1 MPNKITYT
9 IKTADGKEH
18 QVSKENIDKY
28 GIQSY
33 ASAYKG
39 ATIRMRDSQ
48 KGDYDIPL
56 QHFDQAR
63 KQGLHAFSIEHTPIQ
78 KQAAPKPTVPTPT
91 QTISP
96 RQSTPQ
102 GRKPLLSD
110 SFGKAS
116 YSLKPQPV
124 GYNLSEEHRK
134 EVLGEQAK
142 RSTNPTNPHVQRAV
156 QLGNEAK
163 AKRVGREQKR
173 FGKPTIVRAFDDAV
187 HGDKKAAKELGM
199 PQVMQQKKDEIDYMQ
214 ATGKELRNPVDAGLT
229 YDENGDI
236 VHSMFA
242 PTVARDEHGNI
253 VTNDA
258 GEPLV
263 GVSSDE
269 ARAKAYGDSVQ
280 TGIEAQREK
289 DKVDNLY
296 KDAVESVNDAF
307 DEDYKKK
314 EAFRK
319 EHPFLGA
326 VSDALEGF
334 SNRGNALQYVPEGAK
349 PGLSA
354 LSMMTK
360 AAQMKENADRYG
372 DAGTLSRLYG
382 GIMAG
387 LTDVNTYDFGI
398 TDTFNAANL
407 YRAAKN
413 YEEGKATAKDKMLLD
428 AAAIANDV
436 QSEASDK
443 LGGAFGAGQNLV
455 GTIGFMAQMAT
466 NPASG
471 VGKEAAANVAKTI
484 AKRALQKFGNGAI
497 AKAITGLAKGA
508 TRVGIDAV
516 EAGVVTGMYSP
527 AKIVGDYLNRKT
539 GDVQSDGKGGYI
551 FQNKEYSDVK
561 ALAKAINGQYA
572 ENISEMWG
580 EYLPGVGKVNAA
592 IGRGARKIGLGKVV
606 DAFEHMSSSNWA
618 KTWKN
623 FQERTKWNGMAGE
636 YFEEVA
642 NNLYNAVTNGDMTL
656 DTDPHTGVFNPKI
669 NLDTFYSV
677 ALMSGIM
684 SGVNTAGYARERYKA
699 PHEQRKA
706 DAQARSVLGERWD
719 EYKDAIDNADEKQIG
734 SVMEK
739 IGSDKSLSNSQKIA
753 ALQYQYR
760 TAVVHGVNAQDTKN
774 KLEGQFNAMDEAYSM
789 GYNAQGDQELRNTS
803 ILYDEAKKQA
813 LKATGWDEEGL
824 ERMMGEDGG
833 ASTLGYLKRSGEY
846 NDEQLQAVTDY
857 ANARAAYNGM
867 IQRVKDDI
875 DTKVHESNLEAEQRT
890 NLDTG
895 AIHPAT
901 MKVDNRQVYI
911 VNGNVVML
919 PDGSGVDHEH
929 SDDFVVL
936 RDANTGELETADP
949 SAIFKVDTPINVQ
962 EEKEA
967 AADNIRQ
974 TFAQQ
979 QADKIDGKLE
989 FKQGDTYSIIDKEDG
1004 TQHSLSIIGD
1014 AIDEKTEQVNPEM
1027 VLVDIDGA
1035 QQPTLLPKEQVQQQV
1050 DEARRAAV
1058 AATQVVEH
1066 APTDKANNTYDINDE
1081 VTLSDE
1087 NGNTVRGSITAPE
1100 NEDGKFEVYTEQP
1113 INGKKVNLFSAEELD
1128 AMTKAP
1134 ETVAENAT
1142 VQQPQ
1147 QQEETEESVEK
1158 ETPKQQATALER
1170 IPKDDS
1176 GQPLYEQTDPETAWD
1191 AIVEQTEGDTSMA
1204 QTVADDMVSDLEA
1217 GVKKAEKTKAKSGGS
1232 IAEKI
1237 AAEKERAAV
1246 IEQAKA
1252 TLAHWRKIAAVNRM
1266 REAAIQ
1272 AEEQRKADEVAR
1284 VRKKQEEKER
1294 VEQEEAERI
1303 KREALNGV
1311 PDFVEDKAIYARA
1324 RGYRRVNG
1332 DKVDRQEPLAAVQ
1345 GKDVQVKFD
1354 DKNIPSGHVAL
1365 IDADEL
1371 QPSHKNGQRNPL
1383 HFIDEAQ
1390 PKERKDDASKEAAR
1404 KIASNIRPEEIT
1416 SSVTAY
1422 TGAPTVN
1429 TRGEVIQGNN
1439 RSAALKEM
1447 WASHQDQGEKYKQY
1461 LIDHAE
1467 EFGLNPD
1474 DVAAMEKPVLVN
1486 MLDVNDDDAISLGQF
1501 VASDTESGGT
1511 ERIKPKNVV
1520 KKLGEKMK
1528 NFSNIILRS
1537 TDDEMSFSEL
1547 IDRNGGDVLKWM
1559 NSNGTITPTQFKSAF
1574 DSKGNLTAEAKNDL
1588 KGIMYQSIFE
1598 GGNTQLEE
1606 MFNALPAKAQKAILA
1621 TAYRDYDSPV
1631 GNRMVEEIQN
1641 SIMAY
1646 YVLSHDAQFM
1656 AATNHKDARM
1666 AVEAWKRQ
1674 LAFDDVT
1681 GESYLP
1687 SEKYSNF
1694 ALLLATMYKGDN
1706 QSFIQGTFNKMYDL
1720 IQGTQE
1726 ETLFEQPDNT
1736 PRSLVQ
1742 AIKETLNIE
1751 YNGQQRSNVL
1761 AGDNSASQE
1770 GRTGSNGDATPRGR
1784 SEGIDGAET
1793 NQGGTE
1799 AESRAEQV
1807 DKQGNPI
1814 NADGTLKVDKVNS
1827 INELTDVDFENPTR
1841 NVELPAI
1848 PENVDKAIGANGK
1861 PVVIKKNIFEK
1872 NKKSHNFSNQQ
1883 SRDILTNALYNTDL
1897 VGQTQPTKRPKHWVA
1912 IQIDEKSPITVLEV
1926 NENKDNVEVVGWY
1939 TLDNRNLERIKRQA
1953 ANEGGE
1959 LLMLSSKDKV
1969 ESLSTPNS
1977 ILSSADKDKQSSD
1990 IKQENVDNY
1999 LEKPAKSEDL
2009 FAMAERVAVEDEAKR
2024 TRKKEEAKVD
2034 TNPTEAQKE
2043 AGNYRKGHIKVDGMD
2058 VTIEQPKG
2066 SVRRGKDVDGKEW
2079 ESKMHNTYGYIRGTE
2094 SVDGDHIDIFLSDNP
2109 TEGNVFVVDQV
2120 NKDGSFDEH
2129 KVMYGFSDME
2139 SAKKA
2144 YLSNYED
2151 GWQGLGN
2158 ITEVS
2163 KEEFKKW
2170 INSSKRKTKSFAE
2183 YSSVKTEGDV
2193 RVEHPIESS
2202 ERTKPEIKNRL
2213 VTDERYEELKKRMK
2227 AKLRGQLNMGVDP
2240 EMLAIGA
2247 EMAVYHIESGA
2258 RAFSEYAKGMIADLG
2273 DAIRPY
2279 LKAFYNGARDL
2290 PEMAEL
2296 SKEMTSY
2303 SDVSAFDVATIG
2315 NEGEEVK
2322 PTVFDTAE
2330 QVSNEATVE
2339 HNAQEEAKQT
2349 TETGDVDND
2358 VYSITK
2364 QHNNK
2369 KDVDIWVVRGKE
2381 RSDKDVYMQRKQI
2394 AKEHDGYYS
2403 SFKGVN
2409 GFVFNTPEDAQ
2420 AFAENVFDEQ
2430 PVGKEI
2436 EKPADTSN
2444 IPKKVNVA
2452 SLMEQLKS
2460 EGKAKLSDHVEP
2472 IEEDKTIIDTN
2483 GFKVGDKVMY
2493 KGKEATL
2500 YDIDKA
2506 DNNRPILDTGL
2517 APVMYEVA
2525 DWKELSP
2532 VAKSNKAII
2541 EKEEKELPQKENQ
2554 QKSGNQKKNNVSSHV
2569 ENDLFGGLFSES
2581 ELKSQDNEDNQRTRR
2596 ENRKSDDGVSQRESS
2611 ERRTVDPEQLDANPT
2626 ERRTERKGDSGV
2638 QSGTTE
2644 KRSSDERPTGRLSR
2658 LNTTNNHAE
2667 RGVDYAPTSVD
2678 ARIEANI
2685 KAIELANEL
2694 VESGEKATPEQMSV
2708 LRKFSGWGGLGK
2720 AFNQASYSWSKDSIP
2735 ARLQDLLGAE
2745 GYEQA
2750 VMSANS
2756 AYYTPAY
2763 VIDTLWDIAKQ
2774 LGFKGGNIL
2783 EGSAGIG
2790 NILGLMPMDISD
2802 NSHIQAIEIDGTSGN
2817 ILSLLYPEANVEI
2830 QGFEQTRVPNGSV
2843 DLAITNVPF
2852 VTGLRVNDTTGDGD
2866 LSKKFHN
2873 IHDFCIAK
2881 NVRKLREGGIG
2892 IFISS
2897 NGTLDSS
2904 QKLRDWLVSEG
2915 NSDVVGAFRL
2925 NNKTFGGTGV
2935 TSDIIVIRKRV
2946 NGQVS
2951 PNAIDV
2957 STVTG
2962 ERSVE
2967 FDTGETKRVKGVEV
2981 PVVKHLSMDYNKY
2994 FIEHPEMMAGKM
3006 EFAFE
3011 HGDKYRATS
3020 KGLYPTSDK
3029 QQEKM
3034 LQDFVNSFAHM
3045 KDEAQ
3050 AKKEEMPV
3058 NVYEELGDDVKEG
3071 SMLINKDGKLCVAQ
3085 LGQAVPLDLN
3095 ANKVKGHTKEECFK
3109 AYTAIKKALD
3119 DVLRYQ
3125 SENEDDKG
3133 LQPLLDELNKAY
3145 DDFVNT
3151 YGHLN
3156 KNVSIAFLRNDVDYP
3171 NVFSLERYEETGD
3184 KDGKRVQKFSKTDVF
3199 GKRVIEKDVEP
3210 QPKNVKDGIIV
3221 SIYKTGKIDIPY
3233 ISTQLSMS
3241 EDDVKKEIIGSGL
3254 GFEDPM
3260 GKQVVVSY
3268 QYLSG
3273 NVREKLKQAEANNE
3287 NGIYSGNIK
3296 ALKEVVPNSI
3306 PAHLIEFNL
3315 GSSWIDPELYNE
3327 FVKEKTGIDVKFT
3340 AAGGTWFMKAPDWG
3354 LNNDKNRTSGVHSEV
3369 FNEYIYGHRLIEAA
3383 IQNKTVSV
3391 SRVQKHYDGT
3401 TETITDKEATQ
3412 ACASKI
3418 DEIRQ
3423 DFKDW
3428 ARNKMQSDPTM
3439 SERMEAVYNDLFNNY
3454 VPVDIPSEYIPEHFG
3469 GATHSI
3475 TLRPHQAKAVVRGTM
3490 QPLMLAHE
3498 VGTGKTFTLIS
3509 TAMEMRRL
3517 GTAHKPMIVV
3527 QNATV
3532 GQFVASAKQ
3541 LYPNAKIL
3549 TLEDSDR
3556 SAEGRKNFY
3565 AKIRYNDWDMIVVPQ
3580 STFEFIPDSEER
3592 QMAFIKDK
3600 IEEKMLVLEKMKEAD
3615 DSARNPITRQAE
3627 KEIQQLEDELA
3638 SISGQLADKRTAKD
3652 EKKRAV
3658 TKQNTEVKAR
3668 EMLDRRTDDTENF
3681 DDMGIDALLVDEA
3694 HEYKHLGFATAMQ
3707 RGVKGVDPSYSKK
3720 SQGVYLKTQ
3729 AVLQKNHGRNVI
3741 FATGT
3746 PISNTAAEIWTFMR
3760 YLMPADTMKDY
3771 GIYYFDDFVR
3781 NFGNIQQMLEFTTSG
3796 KFKENNRFTGY
3807 IDLPELVRIWSSVSD
3822 TVRTKD
3828 AGGVSDKIPEM
3839 ETGKAQDLYLPQTK
3853 ALRGIMK
3860 FVKGEL
3866 EKYDKM
3872 SGKEKKENSHIPLTM
3887 YGIAKAAAVDARLVD
3902 ASAEDDA
3909 NSKTNEAV
3917 RQTLR
3922 TLKETADY
3930 KGTVAIFADNY
3941 QNKTSGFNLYED
3953 VREKLIKAGVPE
3965 KQIVV
3970 MKSGMTVKKKLEIF
3984 DKVNR
3989 GEVRVIMGS
3998 TFTLGTGVNIQER
4011 LHTLIHLDAP
4021 NRPMD
4026 YTQRNG
4032 RILRQGN
4039 IHKDMNKP
4047 VRVLRF
4053 GVEDSLDVTAYQRL
4067 KTKDAIADSIMNG
4080 KQLMANSME
4089 NRILEEEEDSFG
4101 DTVAQLSGSEYAM
4114 LKNQAEKNVRK
4125 YESRKRQWE
4134 ADQTY
4139 IHNAKPRLNGQIKQ
4153 EQERKNT
4160 NEKNLSLVRKTYP
4173 DGKFKAITIG
4183 KQKFDSVDAMTD
4195 FFKEHNK
4202 KIKDE
4207 GEKVKDSANASYT
4220 SSLNVNID
4228 GLDFVVRTEVTK
4240 ETTSQGINLF
4250 SKATRKMVYSQKEL
4264 GLTDVP
4270 VKNGLL
4276 RNAIEDITENVI
4288 SGNDFENIVGYA
4300 EQNISRHRSELEQM
4314 QAREGKPFEFEK
4326 ELEEAKAKYEEYT
4339 ELMKQEMD
4347 EKEKKYAEMD
4357 KNIDANPNLSN
4368 IEYEDG
4374 NFSELTAEE
4383 PLVNTSSSIRSFIEG
4398 NLFSEVDFSDSPNK
4412 NVNQAISKLTD
4423 DELLKEIAKGDSKE
4437 WNFYMEEY
4445 DRRHNKEFQEAV
4457 ERYMNSLEDEK
4468 TSLDT
4473 AYGSYVNVAKNWSNG
4488 GYHTTERTLLRAQ
4501 LDAIEDYVSRKES
4514 EQLSSVESEAYHQA
4528 KETVRKVGYNLTRLR
4543 LRPLEEGEACHVERR
4558 YTESNGFSFTGKEHI
4573 ESIEDIAYI
4582 FKQLETSSVENSF
4595 LVLIKDG
4602 TPTVLHLSIGSYAT
4616 ALAPIEQAIVAAD
4629 AINPDKVLFV
4639 HNHPSGN
4646 ISASRQDMD
4655 VQKKMKEIFGGKVM
4669 PAIIINTTSGKFGM
4683 FSEDGRLEDGNIPLP
4698 DEHNNI
4704 PINVYQFSQQVFA
4717 KDWNPEFAF
4726 RAVSPESIAEYVS
4739 SHRLGEHKKMSLI
4752 ILDQAGHVTGNVF
4765 LPWTKLTDVD
4775 SHKNIM
4781 QIISYVNQM
4790 GGRSAILYGN
4800 YELGEDTRDTN
4811 KSIFKI
4817 KTAFSNSALHLMD
4830 VINIDDSALD
4840 RGAMEEDVEYGKRN
4854 LDEEK
4859 YREGYGSYTNSEL
4872 SFINDPVAKMLGKS
4886 NRTEEDHKAFAER
4899 ERQRMI
4905 SRISE
4910 LADRLHLDNIE
4921 TVTDSN
4927 SLQGKKAK
4935 AKGFYSKSSGK
4946 ITIVIPNHASV
4957 EDVEKTLLHEA
4968 VAHYGLRKLFGEH
4981 FETFLDNVYQ
4991 NVEPEIRRI
5000 ITNQAANNNWD
5011 FRTATEEYL
5020 AGLAERTDF
5029 ERVHYAIWNKIKS
5042 LFLKMLHS
5050 IGLENWSATEL
5061 SDNEL
5066 RYLLWRSYENMKEPG
5081 RYRSIL
5087 GEAEDIAKQNELKV
5101 ENYDQQDTNSSNVAE
5116 SKTETENTLYRQGSN
5131 GQSAYDIYENAVK
5144 DSGTQTMLGALAR
5157 TVFSKDARTRFKNK
5171 FAESYFDYSRSI
5183 KQLQDAIEESLGV
5196 KLDSYEDVWRT
5207 LNAKGS
5213 ADAQEVNL
5221 AMLRY
5226 IAPLADHIG
5235 YMIKGKSLNG
5245 EVLTVDDVEKYMNAV
5260 HGIERNKHMQEAA
5273 FRDKLIKKLKS
5284 EGYSNDESEAIV
5296 EAELD
5301 NIRKGNGSMYMNIY
5315 DNVRKDYSGL
5325 TALFGDEVEDVD
5337 NIDELEAAATQ
5348 YANDFGKTVGM
5359 DKTLELWDKV
5369 RALNDFS
5376 LRKSYLSGLISKAQY
5391 EGVKQ
5396 MYQYYVPLRGW
5407 HEGAAGD
5414 IYEYISRGERTGM
5427 LESALKTAKGRKS
5440 RAGDILGTMAAMA
5453 NTAIVQGNRNLVAQK
5468 FLNMALN
5475 YGEKSGLLMVGK
5487 QWYEESA
5494 NEELI
5499 PLFPH
5504 LHDGMTLQ
5512 EQQEEIERFEKDME
5526 QKRKTGKVRELRRGF
5541 NQEVG
5546 LRMPKWQEQEH
5557 CVRVMRNGRE
5567 HQVYVLGNPRAAQAF
5582 NGLLNKQAKSDFVRD
5597 AWAAWMRAKA
5607 TMQTSLS
5614 PEFIFSNF
5622 QRDILTAGTGT
5633 YIKFGRKAGVEFAK
5647 NLATLNPMAG
5657 MSEGR
5662 TGGIFTLIHRY
5673 NKGTLDKSNE
5683 VERMFDEFVRNGGM
5697 TGVSVIEGK
5706 DEYQKSINKAVKR
5719 IKQGKLDMGRQ
5730 AIHGLADA
5738 IEFMN
5743 SGVENSTRFAAYM
5756 VSRKTLGKSV
5766 TESVFDA
5773 KEASVNFNMK
5783 GSGAWLNLWMR
5794 RNILYANPAIQSV
5807 RMLGTWYDASPKRFM
5822 GVLSTIIATSVTMAM
5837 LWASVGAGDGDD
5849 DNDWYKLSEWNRY
5862 NYLNVWTGNGYAH
5875 WSLPQEFR
5883 PVWALGQIVFDW
5895 QRGMVSKERAIN
5907 SMMTQL
5913 NNLSPMAFFSG
5924 GMDSKDS
5931 YWKTAIRAWTPTIA
5945 ADFADAYIWNE
5956 NFLGQKITNQ
5966 EDYNID
5972 SPEFQ
5977 RAGKNTPH
5985 WAVSLSKLWNNVTG
5999 GAENRKSYWDSPAL
6013 NPSALYYLAQQQL
6026 GGFGTMVT
6034 KLSKAYE
6041 QLEDP
6046 NGALEAKNIPFVS
6059 KVWVSTE
6066 DKQSKNRVTDDK
6078 FWMIYNDWKLI
6089 DSEMKHN
6096 KSDVEKGKM
6105 SLTDLA
6111 ERMNELQQ
6119 NGDHKRWARL
6129 RGYMKGY
6136 DKLRKARNNGADVE
6150 EAMDELKKDVVKEE
6164 EKTLTNK

>member
-1 MPNKITYT
+1 MPNKVTYT
-9 IKTADGKEH
+9 ITTADGKEH
-18 QVSKENIDKY
+18 QVSKENVDKY

-33 ASAYKG
+33 ADAYKG
-39 ATIRMRDSQ
+39 ATIRMRDAQ

-56 QHFDQAR
+56 QHFDNAR
-63 KQGLHAFSIEHTPIQ
+63 KQGLHAFSLEHTPVQ
-78 KQAAPKPTVPTPT
+78 KQTVPKPTPTSTAKPTPNP
-91 QTISP
+91 SVNP
-96 RQSTPQ
+96 RQSTLQ
-102 GRKPLLSD
+102 GSKPLLSD
-110 SFGKAS
+110 SFGKGTGTDF
-116 YSLKPQPV
+116 LKSKPV
-124 GYNLSEEHRK
+124 GYNLSEEHRN

-142 RSTNPTNPHVQRAV
+142 RSATPSNPHVQRAV

-163 AKRVGREQKR
+163 AKRIEREQKR
-173 FGKPTIVRAFDDAV
+173 FGKPTIVKAFDDAV
-187 HGDKKAAKELGM
+187 HGDKKAAKELDM

-229 YDENGDI
+229 YDENGDV

-242 PTVARDEHGNI
+242 PTVARDEYGNI
-253 VTNDA
+253 VTNEA

-263 GVSSDE
+263 GISSDE

-296 KDAVESVNDAF
+296 KDAVGSVNDAF

-334 SNRGNALQYVPEGAK
+334 SNRGNALQYTPEGAK
-349 PGLSA
+349 PGLAA
-354 LSMMTK
+354 LGMLSK
-360 AAQMKENADRYG
+360 AAIAKNNADRYG

-387 LTDVNTYDFGI
+387 LTDVDTYDFGI

-428 AAAIANDV
+428 AAAIANNV

-471 VGKEAAANVAKTI
+471 VGKEAAASVAKTV
-484 AKRALQKFGNGAI
+484 AKRALQKFGKGAI
-497 AKAITGLAKGA
+497 AKAVTGLAKGA
-508 TRVGIDAV
+508 ARVGMDAV

-527 AKIVGDYLNRKT
+527 TKIVGDYLNRKT

-706 DAQARSVLGERWD
+706 DAQARSVFGERWD
-719 EYKDAIDNADEKQIG
+719 EYKNAIDNADEKQIG

-789 GYNAQGDQELRNTS
+789 GYNLQDEKELNNTA
-803 ILYDEAKKQA
+803 ILYDESKKQA
-813 LKATGWDEEGL
+813 TKATGWDEDTL
-824 ERMMGEDGG
+824 ESMIGKDGG
-833 ASTLGYLKRSGEY
+833 ASTLAYMKHSDEF
-846 NDEQLQAVTDY
+846 NDGQLQAFTDY

-875 DTKVHESNLEAEQRT
+875 DTKVHESNLEVDQRT

-901 MKVDNRQVYI
+901 MKVDDRQVYI

-936 RDANTGELETADP
+936 RDAETGELETADP
-949 SAIFKVDTPINVQ
+949 SAIFKVDAPINVQ
-962 EEKEA
+962 EEKEVA
-967 AADNIRQ
+967 AGNILQ

-989 FKQGDTYSIIDKEDG
+989 FKQGDTYSIIDKENG

-1014 AIDEKTEQVNPEM
+1014 AIDEKTGQVNPEM
-1027 VLVDIDGA
+1027 VLVDIDGT
-1035 QQPTLLPKEQVQQQV
+1035 QQPILLPKEQVQQQV
-1050 DEARRAAV
+1050 DEARRAVV
-1058 AATQVVEH
+1058 AATQAVEH
-1066 APTDKANNTYDINDE
+1066 TPTNNTNNTYNINDE
-1081 VTLSDE
+1081 VTLTDE
-1087 NGNTVRGSITAPE
+1087 NGNTVRGSITAPQ

-1128 AMTKAP
+1128 SMTKVPAD
-1134 ETVAENAT
+1134 VAENAT
-1142 VQQPQ
+1142 TQQPQ
-1147 QQEETEESVEK
+1147 QQEETEDSVEK
-1158 ETPKQQATALER
+1158 EGPQQQTTALGR
-1170 IPKDDS
+1170 IPTDES

-1191 AIVEQTEGDTSMA
+1191 AIVEQTEGDTNMA

-1217 GVKKAEKTKAKSGGS
+1217 GVKKAEKTKTKSGGS

-1266 REAAIQ
+1266 REVAIQ
-1272 AEEQRKADEVAR
+1272 AEEQHKADEVAR
-1284 VRKKQEEKER
+1284 VRKEQEEK
-1294 VEQEEAERI
+1294 VHAEQEEAERI

-1311 PDFVEDKAIYARA
+1311 PDFVEDKAPDARA

-1332 DKVDRQEPLAAVQ
+1332 DKVDRQEPIDATI
-1345 GKDVQVKFD
+1345 GKEVQVKFD
-1354 DKNIPSGHVAL
+1354 DDNIPTGHVA
-1365 IDADEL
+1365 IIEANQL
-1371 QPSHKNGQRNPL
+1371 QPSHKNGQRNPQ

-1390 PKERKDDASKEAAR
+1390 PKERKDDASVGAAR
-1404 KIASNIRPEEIT
+1404 KIAANIRPEEIT

-1429 TRGEVIQGNN
+1429 NRGEVIQGNN
-1439 RSAALKEM
+1439 RSAALREM
-1447 WASHQDQGEKYKQY
+1447 WDNHQEQGDKYKKY
-1461 LIDHAE
+1461 LIDNAE
-1467 EFGLNPD
+1467 SFGLRAED
-1474 DVAAMEKPVLVN
+1474 IAAMDKPVLVN
-1486 MLDVNDDDAISLGQF
+1486 MLDVNDDEAISLGQF

-1520 KKLGEKMK
+1520 KKLGDKMK
-1528 NFSNIILRS
+1528 NFANILLRAN
-1537 TDDEMSFSEL
+1537 DENTSFAEL
-1547 IDRNGGDVLKWM
+1547 VD
-1559 NSNGTITPTQFKSAF
+1559 SNGVNVLVWLNANGVISPTQYKSAF
-1574 DSKGNLTAEAKNDL
+1574 DSKGNITAEAKNDI

-1621 TAYRDYDSPV
+1621 TAYRDYDSPQSE
-1631 GNRMVEEIQN
+1631 RMIVDIQD

-1646 YVLSHDAQFM
+1646 YALSHDSMFM
-1656 AATNHKDARM
+1656 NAKNHKDARI
-1666 AVEAWKRQ
+1666 AVEAWRRQ

-1687 SEKYSNF
+1687 AEKYSNF

-1706 QSFIQGTFNKMYDL
+1706 QSLIQGTFNKMYDL

-1736 PRSLVQ
+1736 PRSLAQ

-1751 YNGQQRSNVL
+1751 YNGQQGSNVL

-1770 GRTGSNGDATPRGR
+1770 GRTGSNGDATSRGR
-1784 SEGIDGAET
+1784 SEDIDGAEA

-1799 AESRAEQV
+1799 GDSGRSGEERVETADEGAYSLSQQKSDNGENFYQDINGNIDLANIPDEVFNKINKPQAPFRLTPSMLKHVFDRHGKEMGLSKADDAIDFVLDVIDNFDHVRQGEKGAIIFSIENGRSRTGRRAVTVLLDSLSGSYYGIKTSGYERIEGLSKRTLLWEKGAKDTSTTGVAPANVSTEQAS
-1807 DKQGNPI
+1807 Q
-1814 NADGTLKVDKVNS
+1814 S
-1827 INELTDVDFENPTR
+1827 NEQAGSASNHNNDFE
-1841 NVELPAI
+1841 
-1848 PENVDKAIGANGK
+1848 G
-1861 PVVIKKNIFEK
+1861 
-1872 NKKSHNFSNQQ
+1872 
-1883 SRDILTNALYNTDL
+1883 
-1897 VGQTQPTKRPKHWVA
+1897 
-1912 IQIDEKSPITVLEV
+1912 
-1926 NENKDNVEVVGWY
+1926 
-1939 TLDNRNLERIKRQA
+1939 
-1953 ANEGGE
+1953 
-1959 LLMLSSKDKV
+1959 
-1969 ESLSTPNS
+1969 
-1977 ILSSADKDKQSSD
+1977 KDKQYSD
-1990 IKQENVDNY
+1990 TKQEIVDNY
-1999 LEKPAKSEDL
+1999 LEKPTRDADL
-2009 FAMAERVAVEDEAKR
+2009 FAMAERVAEEDKAKR

-2043 AGNYRKGHIKVDGMD
+2043 AGNYKKGHIKVDGFN

-2066 SVRRGKDVDGKEW
+2066 SVRRGKDANGKEW
-2079 ESKMHNTYGYIRGTE
+2079 ETEMHNTYGYIRGTE

-2109 TEGNVFVVDQV
+2109 TEGNIFVVDQV

-2139 SAKKA
+2139 SARKA
-2144 YLSNYED
+2144 YLSNYEE

-2170 INSSKRKTKSFAE
+2170 IDSSKRKTKPFAE
-2183 YSSVKTEGDV
+2183 YTSVKTEGDV
-2193 RVEHPIESS
+2193 NVQHPIED
-2202 ERTKPEIKNRL
+2202 KGGKRL
-2213 VTDERYEELKKRMK
+2213 VSNERYEELKKRMRS
-2227 AKLRGQLNMGVDP
+2227 KLGQLNLGVDP

-2247 EMAVYHIESGA
+2247 EMAVYHIENGA
-2258 RAFSEYAKGMIADLG
+2258 RAFGAYAKEMISDLG

-2290 PEMAEL
+2290 PEMTEL
-2296 SKEMTSY
+2296 SSEMTPY
-2303 SDVSAFDVATIG
+2303 EEVSRFDIATIG
-2315 NEGEEVK
+2315 SEGEQLTPSAIE
-2322 PTVFDTAE
+2322 TAE
-2330 QVSNEATVE
+2330 QINNEATVE
-2339 HNAQEEAKQT
+2339 FNAKQEQSNT
-2349 TETGDVDND
+2349 NELEDVDND
-2358 VYSITK
+2358 AYSITK

-2381 RSDKDVYMQRKQI
+2381 RTDKEVYTQRKQV
-2394 AKEHDGYYS
+2394 AKEHNGYYS
-2403 SFKGVN
+2403 SFRGVN
-2409 GFVFNTPEDAQ
+2409 GFVFNTAGEAH
-2420 AFAENVFDEQ
+2420 AFADAIFNTQSEENHAQNSEEIIN
-2430 PVGKEI
+2430 KEFQS
-2436 EKPADTSN
+2436 K
-2444 IPKKVNVA
+2444 
-2452 SLMEQLKS
+2452 
-2460 EGKAKLSDHVEP
+2460 
-2472 IEEDKTIIDTN
+2472 EE
-2483 GFKVGDKVMY
+2483 
-2493 KGKEATL
+2493 
-2500 YDIDKA
+2500 
-2506 DNNRPILDTGL
+2506 
-2517 APVMYEVA
+2517 
-2525 DWKELSP
+2525 S
-2532 VAKSNKAII
+2532 VAKSNKAIT
-2541 EKEEKELPQKENQ
+2541 EKEEKVSTEKE
-2554 QKSGNQKKNNVSSHV
+2554 KPAKKNNSKNNSVSLNRESTV
-2569 ENDLFGGLFSES
+2569 GDLFGDLFGNND
-2581 ELKSQDNEDNQRTRR
+2581 LDNKDNEDNQRTRR

-2611 ERRTVDPEQLDANPT
+2611 ERRTVDNRQLDRDIEERRSERQGDSRVQRGNTEERSST
-2626 ERRTERKGDSGV
+2626 ERPS
-2638 QSGTTE
+2638 
-2644 KRSSDERPTGRLSR
+2644 GRLSR
-2658 LNTTNNHAE
+2658 LNVSNNHAE

-2735 ARLQDLLGAE
+2735 ARLQSLLGAE

-2802 NSHIQAIEIDGTSGN
+2802 NSHIQAVEIDGTSGN
-2817 ILSLLYPEANVEI
+2817 ILSLLYPEAKVEI
-2830 QGFEQTRVPNGSV
+2830 QGFEQTKVPNGSV

-2915 NSDVVGAFRL
+2915 NADVVGAFRL

-2967 FDTGETKRVKGVEV
+2967 FDTGETKRVKSVDV

-3020 KGLYPTSDK
+3020 KGLYPTNDK
-3029 QQEKM
+3029 AQDK
-3034 LQDFVNSFAHM
+3034 LLADFVQSFTNM
-3045 KDEAQ
+3045 KDEAASTKQ
-3050 AKKEEMPV
+3050 DVEPI
-3058 NVYEELGDDVKEG
+3058 NVYEELGNDVKEG
-3071 SMLINKDGKLCVAQ
+3071 SMLVNKDGQLCVAQ
-3085 LGQAVPLDLN
+3085 LGQAVPLNLN
-3095 ANKVKGHTKEECFK
+3095 TNKVKGHTKEECFN
-3109 AYTAIKKALD
+3109 AYTEIKQALA
-3119 DVLRYQ
+3119 DVLKYQ
-3125 SENEDDKG
+3125 TENETDEG
-3133 LQPLLDELNKAY
+3133 LKPLLNKLNKAY
-3145 DDFVNT
+3145 DSFVDT

-3156 KNVSIAFLRNDVDYP
+3156 KNTSIAFLRNDVDYP
-3171 NVFSLERYEETGD
+3171 NVFSLEKYEEKAD
-3184 KDGKRVQKFSKTDVF
+3184 KNGKRVELFHKTDIF
-3199 GKRVIEKDVEP
+3199 NKRVVEKSVEP
-3210 QPKNVKDGIIV
+3210 QPKNVKDGIVV
-3221 SIYKTGKIDIPY
+3221 SVYKFGKIDIPY
-3233 ISTQLSMS
+3233 ISNQLGKT
-3241 EDDVKKEIIGSGL
+3241 EEDVKREIIASGL
-3254 GFEDPM
+3254 GFENPVS
-3260 GKQVVVSY
+3260 KQVEVSY

-3273 NVREKLKQAEANNE
+3273 NVREKLKQAEENNE
-3287 NGIYSGNIK
+3287 NGEYNSNIK

-3315 GSSWIDPELYNE
+3315 GSSWISPELYE
-3327 FVKEKTGIDVKFT
+3327 EYVKDKTDVDVKFT
-3340 AAGGTWFMKAPDWG
+3340 AAGGTWFMKEPHWTD
-3354 LNNDKNRTSGVHSEV
+3354 NEKNRSFGVHSDLLGKHV
-3369 FNEYIYGHRLIEAA
+3369 MGHELIEAA
-3383 IQNKTVSV
+3383 IQNKTITVSTT
-3391 SRVQKHYDGT
+3391 RKLYNGT

-3412 ACASKI
+3412 ACSSRI

-3423 DFKDW
+3423 EFKDW
-3428 ARNKMQSDPTM
+3428 TRNKMQSNPKM
-3439 SERMEAVYNDLFNNY
+3439 SDKMEQVYNDLFNNY
-3454 VPVDIPSEYIPEHFG
+3454 VPIDIPSEYIPEHFG
-3469 GATHSI
+3469 GATHNI

-3517 GTAHKPMIVV
+3517 GTARKPMIVV

-3532 GQFVASAKQ
+3532 GQFVASAKE

-3556 SAEGRKNFY
+3556 NAEGRKNFY

-3592 QMAFIKDK
+3592 QMAFIQDK
-3600 IEEKMLVLEKMKEAD
+3600 IEEKMIVLEKMRDAD
-3615 DSARNPITRQAE
+3615 KSGRNLITRQAE
-3627 KEIQQLEDELA
+3627 KEVEQLKEELA
-3638 SISGQLADKRTAKD
+3638 DLTTTLSEKRTAKE

-3668 EMLDRRTDDTENF
+3668 EMLERRTDETENF
-3681 DDMGIDALLVDEA
+3681 DDMGIDALLIDEA

-3720 SQGVYLKTQ
+3720 SQGVFLKTQ
-3729 AVLQKNHGRNVI
+3729 AVLSKSHGRNVI

-3760 YLMPADTMKDY
+3760 YLMPSETMKEY

-3796 KFKENNRFTGY
+3796 KFRENNRFAGY

-3828 AGGVSDKIPEM
+3828 AGGVSDKIPKM
-3839 ETGKAQDLYLPQTK
+3839 EGDKAQDLYLPQTT

-3860 FVKGEL
+3860 YVKAEL
-3866 EKYDKM
+3866 EAYDKM

-3887 YGIAKAAAVDARLVD
+3887 YSIAKAAAVDARLVD
-3902 ASAEDDA
+3902 ETAEDDS

-3922 TLKETADY
+3922 SLKETASY
-3930 KGTVAIFADNY
+3930 NGTVALFADNY

-3953 VREKLIKAGVPE
+3953 IRRKLIEAGVPE

-3989 GEVRVIMGS
+3989 GEVRVILGS

-4011 LHTLIHLDAP
+4011 LHTLIHIDAP

-4067 KTKDAIADSIMNG
+4067 KTKGAIADSIMKG

-4134 ADQTY
+4134 SDQTY
-4139 IHNAKPRLNGQIKQ
+4139 IHNAKPRLNGLIKNAQ
-4153 EQERKNT
+4153 LQKEE
-4160 NEKNLSLVRKTYP
+4160 NEKNLSLVNNTYP
-4173 DGKFKAITIG
+4173 DGKFEAIIVG
-4183 KQKFDSVDAMTD
+4183 KHKYDSVAGMED
-4195 FFKEHNK
+4195 FFKDHNK
-4202 KIKDE
+4202 KVKE
-4207 GEKVKDSANASYT
+4207 ESEKVKNGINATYGST
-4220 SSLNVNID
+4220 INVDID
-4228 GLDFVVRTEVTK
+4228 GLTFAIHTEVSK
-4240 ETTSQGINLF
+4240 EMSSQGINLF
-4250 SKATRKMVYSQKEL
+4250 AKSTRTMTYSQKEL
-4264 GLTDVP
+4264 GLEDVP
-4270 VKNGLL
+4270 VKGALM
-4276 RNAIEDITENVI
+4276 RNAIEDIADNIIT
-4288 SGNDFENIVGYA
+4288 GNDFKESIERA
-4300 EQNISRHRSELEQM
+4300 TQNIAHYSSDLEHILS
-4314 QAREGKPFEFEK
+4314 REGKPFEFES
-4326 ELEEAKAKYEEYT
+4326 ELEEAKAKYVEYT
-4339 ELMKQEMD
+4339 EAMKKEME

-4357 KNIDANPNLSN
+4357 KHVEA
-4368 IEYEDG
+4368 
-4374 NFSELTAEE
+4374 
-4383 PLVNTSSSIRSFIEG
+4383 VSS
-4398 NLFSEVDFSDSPNK
+4398 LSEVSEDEETLMRSGQGSFSDN
-4412 NVNQAISKLTD
+4412 
-4423 DELLKEIAKGDSKE
+4423 
-4437 WNFYMEEY
+4437 
-4445 DRRHNKEFQEAV
+4445 
-4457 ERYMNSLEDEK
+4457 
-4468 TSLDT
+4468 
-4473 AYGSYVNVAKNWSNG
+4473 
-4488 GYHTTERTLLRAQ
+4488 
-4501 LDAIEDYVSRKES
+4501 
-4514 EQLSSVESEAYHQA
+4514 
-4528 KETVRKVGYNLTRLR
+4528 
-4543 LRPLEEGEACHVERR
+4543 
-4558 YTESNGFSFTGKEHI
+4558 
-4573 ESIEDIAYI
+4573 
-4582 FKQLETSSVENSF
+4582 
-4595 LVLIKDG
+4595 
-4602 TPTVLHLSIGSYAT
+4602 
-4616 ALAPIEQAIVAAD
+4616 
-4629 AINPDKVLFV
+4629 
-4639 HNHPSGN
+4639 
-4646 ISASRQDMD
+4646 
-4655 VQKKMKEIFGGKVM
+4655 
-4669 PAIIINTTSGKFGM
+4669 
-4683 FSEDGRLEDGNIPLP
+4683 
-4698 DEHNNI
+4698 
-4704 PINVYQFSQQVFA
+4704 
-4717 KDWNPEFAF
+4717 
-4726 RAVSPESIAEYVS
+4726 
-4739 SHRLGEHKKMSLI
+4739 
-4752 ILDQAGHVTGNVF
+4752 
-4765 LPWTKLTDVD
+4765 
-4775 SHKNIM
+4775 
-4781 QIISYVNQM
+4781 
-4790 GGRSAILYGN
+4790 
-4800 YELGEDTRDTN
+4800 
-4811 KSIFKI
+4811 
-4817 KTAFSNSALHLMD
+4817 
-4830 VINIDDSALD
+4830 
-4840 RGAMEEDVEYGKRN
+4840 
-4854 LDEEK
+4854 
-4859 YREGYGSYTNSEL
+4859 EL

-4886 NRTEEDHKAFAER
+4886 NRSEEDNKAFAER
-4899 ERQRMI
+4899 ERRRMI

-4910 LADRLHLDNIE
+4910 LADKLHLNNIE

-4935 AKGFYSKSSGK
+4935 TKGFYSKSSGK

-4968 VAHYGLRKLFGEH
+4968 VAHHGLRKLFGEH

-5000 ITNQAANNNWD
+5000 ITSQAANNNWD

-5050 IGLENWSATEL
+5050 IGFEGWSVTEL

-5087 GEAEDIAKQNELKV
+5087 GEAEDVAKQNELKV
-5101 ENYDQQDTNSSNVAE
+5101 GNYDQQDTNSSNVAE
-5116 SKTETENTLYRQGSN
+5116 SKTETQNTLFRQGSN

-5183 KQLQDAIEESLGV
+5183 KQLQDAIEDSLGV

-5226 IAPLADHIG
+5226 IAPLADYIG
-5235 YMIKGKSLNG
+5235 YMIKGKSLDG
-5245 EVLTVDDVEKYMNAV
+5245 EALTVDDVEKYMNAV

-5284 EGYSNDESEAIV
+5284 EGYSNDESEAIA

-5301 NIRKGNGSMYMNIY
+5301 NIRKGDGSMYMDIY
-5315 DNVRKDYSGL
+5315 DNARKDYSGL
-5325 TALFGDEVEDVD
+5325 TALFGDEVEEAD
-5337 NIDELEAAATQ
+5337 NVDELEAAATQ

-5407 HEGAAGD
+5407 YDGAAGD

-5440 RAGDILGTMAAMA
+5440 RAGNILGTMAAMV
-5453 NTAIVQGNRNLVAQK
+5453 NTAIVQGNKNLVAQK

-5494 NEELI
+5494 NGELI
-5499 PLFPH
+5499 PLFPN

-5512 EQQEEIERFEKDME
+5512 EQQDEIERFEKDME
-5526 QKRKTGKVRELRRGF
+5526 EKRKAGRVRELRRGF
-5541 NQEVG
+5541 NKEVG
-5546 LRMPKWQEQEH
+5546 LRMSKWQEQEH

-5582 NGLLNKQAKSDFVRD
+5582 NGLLNKQSKSDLLRD
-5597 AWAAWMRAKA
+5597 GWAAWMRAKA

-5614 PEFIFSNF
+5614 PEFVFSNF

-5647 NLATLNPMAG
+5647 NLTMLNPMAG

-5673 NKGTLDKSNE
+5673 NKGTLDMSNE

-5719 IKQGKLDMGRQ
+5719 IKQGKLNMGRQ

-5794 RNILYANPAIQSV
+5794 RNILYANPAIQSL

-5837 LWASVGAGDGDD
+5837 LWASIGAGDGDD

-5883 PVWALGQIVFDW
+5883 PAWALGQIVFDW

-5945 ADFADAYIWNE
+5945 ADFADAYVWNE

-5985 WAVSLSKLWNNVTG
+5985 WAVSLSEQWNNGTG

-6026 GGFGTMVT
+6026 GGLGTMVT

-6046 NGALEAKNIPFVS
+6046 NGELEAKNIPFVS

-6078 FWMIYNDWKLI
+6078 FWIIYNDWKLI

-6119 NGDHKRWARL
+6119 NGDYKRWARL

-6136 DKLRKARNNGADVE
+6136 DELRKARNNGADVE

-6164 EKTLTNK
+6164 EKTLTSK